1 MSRTRHPEA
10 MPGRPRRKAASAANE
25 TVMIQ
30 RRAFFVL
37 SASAAPTFLSGCG
50 GINVGIGA
58 ESPAQTYLALRDP
71 GAAPTRRSAPL
82 VPALMIQALPA
93 DALADTAGIAYARR
107 PHEYAYYQLA
117 SWTERP
123 VRQLPR
129 LLQRRLEAR
138 GTATAVGQ
146 NGDPLRSD
154 WLLTLAID
162 TIYHDVSVQP
172 GQGRVALTAELH
184 DRRGRQRVARRSFEA
199 AAPAAREDSSSG
211 VEAMSAATGQVL
223 DALVPWLEAEL
234 ERAAAAPKTVPSGP
248 AQTTP

>member
-1 MSRTRHPEA
+1 MSQARKPEETRGLLLRTS
-10 MPGRPRRKAASAANE
+10 ASAQDVSS
-25 TVMIQ
+25 TTR
-30 RRAFFVL
+30 RRAFIAL
-37 SASAAPTFLSGCG
+37 SSTAMPALFSACG

-172 GQGRVALTAELH
+172 GQGREALTAELH

-199 AAPAAREDSSSG
+199 AAQAAREDSSSG
-211 VEAMSAATGQVL
+211 VEAMSVATGKVF
-223 DALVPWLEAEL
+223 DALVPWLEGEL
-234 ERAAAAPKTVPSGP
+234 ERAAAASKGS
-248 AQTTP
+248 

>member
-1 MSRTRHPEA
+1 VIRRRVFLALSSITS
-10 MPGRPRRKAASAANE
+10 PGLFSA
-25 TVMIQ
+25 
-30 RRAFFVL
+30 
-37 SASAAPTFLSGCG
+37 CG

-71 GAAPTRRSAPL
+71 GAAPTRRAAPL

-93 DALADTAGIAYARR
+93 DALADTAGIAYARK

-138 GTATAVGQ
+138 GTAAALGQ

-154 WLLTLAID
+154 WLLTLAVD
-162 TIYHDVSVQP
+162 VLYHDVSVQP
-172 GQGRVALTAELH
+172 GQGRIALTAELH
-184 DRRGRQRVARRSFEA
+184 DRRNRQRVARRSFEA
-199 AAPAAREDSSSG
+199 AAPAAREDSSAG
-211 VEAMSAATGQVL
+211 AEAMSAATARML
-223 DALVPWLEAEL
+223 DELVPWLEAEL
-234 ERAAAAPKTVPSGP
+234 ERAVAASPKS
-248 AQTTP
+248 

>member
-1 MSRTRHPEA
+1 
-10 MPGRPRRKAASAANE
+10 
-25 TVMIQ
+25 MIH
-30 RRAFFVL
+30 RRAFFAL
-37 SASAAPTFLSGCG
+37 SAATAPALLAACG
-50 GINVGIGA
+50 SINLGIGA
-58 ESPAQTYLALRDP
+58 ESPPQTYLALRDP
-71 GAAPTRRSAPL
+71 GALPARRAAPI

-93 DALADTAGIAYARR
+93 DALADTAGIAYSRK

-138 GTATAVGQ
+138 GTAVSVGQ

-162 TIYHDVSVQP
+162 TLHHDVSVQP

-184 DRRGRQRVARRSFEA
+184 DRRNRQRLARRSFEA

-211 VEAMSAATGQVL
+211 VEAMSAATARIL

-234 ERAAAAPKTVPSGP
+234 ERAVAASNKN
-248 AQTTP
+248 

>member
-1 MSRTRHPEA
+1 MSHARQPDA
-10 MPGRPRRKAASAANE
+10 MPGRFRSTAATAGTDS
-25 TVMIQ
+25 VMIQ
-30 RRAFFVL
+30 RRAFLLL
-37 SASAAPTFLSGCG
+37 SASATPAFLGACG

-71 GAAPTRRSAPL
+71 GAAPTRRAAPI
-82 VPALMIQALPA
+82 VQALMIQALPA

-154 WLLTLAID
+154 WLLTLSVD
-162 TIYHDVSVQP
+162 TLYHDVSVQP

-184 DRRGRQRVARRSFEA
+184 DRRGRQRLARRSFEA

-211 VEAMSAATGQVL
+211 AEAMSAATARVF
-223 DALVPWLEAEL
+223 DELVPWLEGEL
-234 ERAAAAPKTVPSGP
+234 ERAVAAPKTP
-248 AQTTP
+248 A

>member
-1 MSRTRHPEA
+1 MTR
-10 MPGRPRRKAASAANE
+10 
-25 TVMIQ
+25 
-30 RRAFFVL
+30 RRAFIAL
-37 SASAAPTFLSGCG
+37 STAAMPALFSACG

-58 ESPAQTYLALRDP
+58 ESPAQSYLALRDP
-71 GAAPTRRSAPL
+71 PQPGVAPTRRATPI

-138 GTATAVGQ
+138 GTAAAVGQ

-211 VEAMSAATGQVL
+211 VEAMSAATGKL
-223 DALVPWLEAEL
+223 FDALVPWLEGEL
-234 ERAAAAPKTVPSGP
+234 ERAVAASKGS
-248 AQTTP
+248 

>member
-1 MSRTRHPEA
+1 MSQARKPDEAQSLLRRTATSPQDATTMTR
-10 MPGRPRRKAASAANE
+10 
-25 TVMIQ
+25 
-30 RRAFFVL
+30 RRAFIVL
-37 SASAAPTFLSGCG
+37 STAAMPALFSACG

-71 GAAPTRRSAPL
+71 GAVPTRRSAPL

-138 GTATAVGQ
+138 GTAGAIGQ

-154 WLLTLAID
+154 WLLTLSVD
-162 TIYHDVSVQP
+162 VLYHDVSVQP
-172 GQGRVALTAELH
+172 GQGRAALTAELH

-199 AAPAAREDSSSG
+199 AAPAAREDSASG
-211 VEAMSAATGQVL
+211 VEAMSAATGKVL
-223 DALVPWLEAEL
+223 DVLVPWLEAEL
-234 ERAAAAPKTVPSGP
+234 ERAAAAPKT
-248 AQTTP
+248 A

>member
-1 MSRTRHPEA
+1 
-10 MPGRPRRKAASAANE
+10 
-25 TVMIQ
+25 MIR
-30 RRAFFVL
+30 RRAFVAL
-37 SASAAPTFLSGCG
+37 SSAATPALFSACG

-71 GAAPTRRSAPL
+71 GAAPARRTVPL
-82 VPALMIQALPA
+82 VPTLIIQALPA

-117 SWTERP
+117 SWTDRP

-138 GTATAVGQ
+138 GTAGAVGQ

-154 WLLTLAID
+154 WLLSLSVD
-162 TIYHDVSVQP
+162 TIFHDVSVQP
-172 GQGRVALTAELH
+172 GRGRVALTAELS

-199 AAPAAREDSSSG
+199 AAPAAREDSSAG
-211 VEAMSAATGQVL
+211 VEAMSVATGQL
-223 DALVPWLEAEL
+223 FDALVPWLEAEL
-234 ERAAAAPKTVPSGP
+234 ERALAAPR
-248 AQTTP
+248 TPG